1 MHDTDVKIEKA
12 ILAGVHIGSL
22 DKLADTT
29 DESMAEL
36 ESLAQTAG
44 LEVVAHVI
52 QNRHSPDNATY
63 FGEGKLDEVAN
74 AAKELDANIIIFD
87 DELSPVQVRNISD
100 ALDVRVL
107 DRTTLILDIFAS
119 RAQTKEGKIQVE
131 LAQLKYLLPRV
142 TGMGKAL
149 SRLGAGIGTRG
160 PGETK
165 LETDRR
171 HIRRRISSLNDEIKE
186 IKRQRDLLRTRR
198 KKDGHT
204 VVALVGYTNAGKSSL
219 LNLLTGA
226 DALAEDK
233 LFATLDPTLRG
244 LTLADNRQLMLVDTV
259 GFIRKLPHHLIQAF
273 KSTLEEATLADI
285 LIHVVD
291 ASNEEFHNHIAVVD
305 TILAEIGAIGKP
317 TIAAF
322 NKVDLLEDS
331 TAVPKAVS
339 GAAATISISI
349 KDGTGIDELV
359 EILEDVA
366 PGRKQIVNLLL
377 PYHESKLLAWLH
389 ETQIVQSENY
399 AEDGTEVSALVDAI
413 AYEAIRNYVVR

>member
-1 MHDTDVKIEKA
+1 MHETDVKIEKA

-22 DKLADTT
+22 DKLSDTT

-36 ESLAQTAG
+36 ESLAETAG
-44 LEVVAHVI
+44 LEVVAHVV
-52 QNRHSPDNATY
+52 QNRHAPDNGTY
-63 FGEGKLDEVAN
+63 FGEGKLDEVAA
-74 AAKELDANIIIFD
+74 AAKELGADIIIFD

-100 ALDVRVL
+100 TLDVRVL

-131 LAQLKYLLPRV
+131 LAQLKYLLPRI

-171 HIRRRISSLNDEIKE
+171 HIRKRISSLNAEIKE

-244 LTLADNRQLMLVDTV
+244 LTLSDNRQLMLVDTV

-273 KSTLEEATLADI
+273 KSTLEEAALADI

-291 ASNEEFHNHIAVVD
+291 VSNPEYHNHVEVVNM
-305 TILAEIGAIGKP
+305 ILAEIDAMGKP

-322 NKVDLLEDS
+322 NKVDLLEDNA
-331 TAVPKAVS
+331 AVPKSVS
-339 GAAATISISI
+339 GAINTVAISI
-349 KDGTGIDELV
+349 KDNMGIDKLV
-359 EILEDVA
+359 ELLEDVA
-366 PGRKQIVNLLL
+366 PGRKQHVTLLL
-377 PYHESKLLAWLH
+377 PYHEGKLLAWLH
-389 ETQIVQSENY
+389 ETQIVESESY

-413 AYEAIRNYVVR
+413 AYDAIRNYVVR